1 MQTGRRF
8 GFGVSEALLSYL
20 MSGAETVSI
29 LACHETNF
37 WPHKLRGEG
46 VNEIL
51 KWRFGETYISIAFP
65 ELLIQNLS

>member
-1 MQTGRRF
+1 
-8 GFGVSEALLSYL
+8 

-37 WPHKLRGEG
+37 WPHKLGG
-46 VNEIL
+46 GGNEIL
-51 KWRFGETYISIAFP
+51 KWRFGGTYISIAFP